1 MWVGRR
7 YRAANAGYHL
17 LVVFLTT
24 TLGLVLRPL
33 PLGATA
39 LLGLLTSVVLHTLT
53 FAQAFGVFSNPLPW
67 QTLSAFLFARGVK
80 KSNLGNRAAYM
91 LVAAFGRTPLSLSYS
106 LVRD

>member
-1 MWVGRR
+1 
-7 YRAANAGYHL
+7 